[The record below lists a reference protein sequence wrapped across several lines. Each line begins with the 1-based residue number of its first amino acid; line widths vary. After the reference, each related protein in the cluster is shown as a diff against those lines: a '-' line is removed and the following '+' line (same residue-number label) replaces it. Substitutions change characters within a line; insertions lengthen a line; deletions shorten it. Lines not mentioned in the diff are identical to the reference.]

1 MTAIVI
7 IPARYESTRFPGKPL
22 YPLKGIPVIQHVY
35 ENSKHAR
42 LADDVIVA
50 TDNETIFE
58 RVFTFGGKAMMTDKK
73 HPSGTDRIAEV
84 AASMDYD
91 IIVNVQADE
100 PLIRPEMI
108 DDVIAVLD
116 DKRASIGTLTK
127 KIEDPKEIT
136 DPNIVKVVFDK
147 EGFALYFSRAPIPFH
162 RDEWKLHST
171 ELKTQNTPS
180 LPLPPLAPCSSKT
193 YCTGQEGGQ
202 GGDSELLTFHC
213 YKHIGI
219 YSYRREVLVALA
231 KMEPSRL
238 EQIEKLEQLRALENG
253 MKIKIKETFFET
265 YGVDTPEDLE
275 RVEKCLSTS
284 L

>member
-1 MTAIVI
+1 MGDQYIIEYQKIMTAIVI

-22 YPLKGIPVIQHVY
+22 SLLKGMPVIQHVY
-35 ENSKHAR
+35 KNSKLAR
-42 LADDVIVA
+42 LVEDVIVA
-50 TDNETIFE
+50 TDSKDIFE
-58 RVFTFGGKAMMTDKK
+58 RVFDFGGKAVMTDKK

-84 AASMDYD
+84 ASSVDYD

-100 PLIRPEMI
+100 PLIRPQMI
-108 DDVIAVLD
+108 DDVITVLN
-116 DKRASIGTLTK
+116 DKRASIGTLIK

-136 DPNIVKVVFDK
+136 NSNVVKVVFDK
-147 EGFALYFSRAPIPFH
+147 DGFALYFSRAPIPFN
-162 RDEWKLHST
+162 REDWK
-171 ELKTQNTPS
+171 S
-180 LPLPPLAPCSSKT
+180 LSEIRNSKS
-193 YCTGQEGGQ
+193 GIRN
-202 GGDSELLTFHC
+202 F

-219 YSYRREVLVALA
+219 YSYRREALISLSR
-231 KMEPSRL
+231 MEPTRL

-275 RVEKCLSTS
+275 RVEKCLSIS

>member
-7 IPARYESTRFPGKPL
+7 IPARYDSTRFPGKPL
-22 YPLKGIPVIQHVY
+22 YPLKGMPVIQHVY
-35 ENSKHAR
+35 KNSKLAR

-50 TDNETIFE
+50 TDSEKIFE
-58 RVFTFGGKAMMTDKK
+58 RVFAFGGKAIMTEKK

-84 AASMDYD
+84 ATSVDYD

-108 DDVIAVLD
+108 DDVISILD
-116 DKRASIGTLTK
+116 DRRASVGTLTK
-127 KIEDPKEIT
+127 KIEDLREIA
-136 DPNIVKVVFDK
+136 DPNVVKVVFDK
-147 EGFALYFSRAPIPFH
+147 ERFALYFSRAPIPFH
-162 RDEWKLHST
+162 RDEWK
-171 ELKTQNTPS
+171 S
-180 LPLPPLAPCSSKT
+180 L
-193 YCTGQEGGQ
+193 
-202 GGDSELLTFHC
+202 SEIRNF

-219 YSYRREVLVALA
+219 YSYRRGVLLSLA
-231 KMEPSRL
+231 SMAPTEL
-238 EQIEKLEQLRALENG
+238 EKIEKLEQLRALENG